1 MVPESQPRDDTGPMN
16 LTATSKATI
25 QERLATIERAVFSS
39 LPAQSDDVRRHE
51 ARREAH
57 KLAGSLDVFGLTRAA
72 DLAGE
77 LERFFQ
83 TDDDRTGRGRKL
95 MVGLRREIEQAF
107 IGGAEPQMDKPATP
121 VQPSTDPSARIL
133 VAEDDDI
140 MARMIESALRRQGYD
155 IVRARDGAE
164 AVSLAARQPF
174 DLVLLDLQMP
184 VMDGFDACRAL
195 RGDCRLVDLPIVVLT
210 AQSNEQRVRDRS
222 VAGVTDYLIKPFGV
236 AELRARVR
244 DWLTTSPRVSR
255 K

>member
-1 MVPESQPRDDTGPMN
+1 MPHRFRSSMRLSPASREAVMVPESQPRDDTGPMS

-95 MVGLRREIEQAF
+95 MVGLRREIEQAL
-107 IGGAEPQMDKPATP
+107 
-121 VQPSTDPSARIL
+121 S
-133 VAEDDDI
+133 
-140 MARMIESALRRQGYD
+140 
-155 IVRARDGAE
+155 
-164 AVSLAARQPF
+164 AARSPRWTSRPRRF
-174 DLVLLDLQMP
+174 N
-184 VMDGFDACRAL
+184 R
-195 RGDCRLVDLPIVVLT
+195 LPI
-210 AQSNEQRVRDRS
+210 
-222 VAGVTDYLIKPFGV
+222 PP
-236 AELRARVR
+236 RAS
-244 DWLTTSPRVSR
+244 LSPKTTTSWQG
-255 K
+255 

>member
-1 MVPESQPRDDTGPMN
+1 
-16 LTATSKATI
+16 
-25 QERLATIERAVFSS
+25 
-39 LPAQSDDVRRHE
+39 
-51 ARREAH
+51 
-57 KLAGSLDVFGLTRAA
+57 
-72 DLAGE
+72 
-77 LERFFQ
+77 
-83 TDDDRTGRGRKL
+83 
-95 MVGLRREIEQAF
+95 
-107 IGGAEPQMDKPATP
+107 
-121 VQPSTDPSARIL
+121 
-133 VAEDDDI
+133 
-140 MARMIESALRRQGYD
+140 MIESALRRQGYD